1 MLDKRVLCEKI
12 TSIYPEI
19 GACGIDIDVNFN
31 KEKGAW
37 VVDLNK
43 GTHHL
48 QTHLEIDEAEQCLVG
63 KKCVSLGVQIA
74 QLTENIKQL

>member
-1 MLDKRVLCEKI
+1 MIDKKALCEKI

-19 GACGIDIDVNFN
+19 GVCGINVDVDFN

-37 VVDLNK
+37 VVDLK
-43 GTHHL
+43 KDKHHL
-48 QTHLEIDEAEQCLVG
+48 QTHLEIDEADQCMDG

-74 QLTENIKQL
+74 QLIENIKKV